1 MSMLYFAYGSNMY
14 SMRMCERVPS
24 AVTVGIAR
32 LQHHY
37 VICNKLGKDG
47 TAKANIVPR
56 RNASIYGV
64 LYEINADE
72 FNLLD
77 VKETGYRRVEKIFLN
92 QLDQEVCA
100 QTYVAFHLTHQ
111 PVTTGWYKSLMIQ
124 GATEHGL
131 PDDYI
136 QTLERLPA
144 NDQAL
149 KPDA

>member
-1 MSMLYFAYGSNMY
+1 MLYFAYGSNMC
-14 SMRMCERVPS
+14 SIRMCERTPS
-24 AVTVGIAR
+24 AVMVGIAR
-32 LQHHY
+32 LQHYY

-47 TAKANIVPR
+47 TAKANILPR
-56 RNASIYGV
+56 QDASTYGV

-72 FNLLD
+72 FYLLD
-77 VKETGYRRVEKIFLN
+77 AKEAGYRRVEIILLNHLN
-92 QLDQEVCA
+92 QEVHA
-100 QTYVAFHLTHQ
+100 QTYVAFRLTHQ
-111 PVTTGWYKSLMIQ
+111 PVTTGWYKSIIIQ

-136 QTLERLPA
+136 QTLERLPV